1 MNKDFVVKLLDDKTV
16 PITHKRTCLKKY
28 YEYYLEIDK
37 TIADEIIDLIKEHN
51 NIVYEYCLRE
61 KWYLQHQYY
70 YRIKDKKKQE
80 LIKQNKRLIDN

>member
-37 TIADEIIDLIKEHN
+37 TIADEIINLIKEHN
-51 NIVYEYCLRE
+51 NSKHTLPIIPCQ
-61 KWYLQHQYY
+61 YL
-70 YRIKDKKKQE
+70 K
-80 LIKQNKRLIDN
+80 